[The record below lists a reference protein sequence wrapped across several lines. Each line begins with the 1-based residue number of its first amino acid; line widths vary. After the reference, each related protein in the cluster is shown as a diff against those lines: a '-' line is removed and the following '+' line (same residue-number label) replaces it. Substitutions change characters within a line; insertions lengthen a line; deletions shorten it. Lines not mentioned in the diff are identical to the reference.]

1 MRKYQIY
8 SGAKPSSV
16 NKTFAVNWGSKYF
29 TVSPIAGKEG
39 IRVSLN
45 WFVTEEEVDQLVR
58 FIGRVVEGLR

>member
-1 MRKYQIY
+1 MVRQAWAEEKMIIQWRTLDL
-8 SGAKPSSV
+8 V
-16 NKTFAVNWGSKYF
+16 T
-29 TVSPIAGKEG
+29 GKEG

>member
-29 TVSPIAGKEG
+29 TVSPIVGKED
-39 IRVSLN
+39 IRG
-45 WFVTEEEVDQLVR
+45 LVCGSSTGVLT
-58 FIGRVVEGLR
+58 IS